1 MRIVVGSGSSRDVR
15 EAEFDRHVGILS
27 EFIGRVETRG
37 DEPRLLT
44 MILRSAASSPAH
56 ALILKTRDLSRAHIT
71 AKVVVTKIEPEDVL
85 RHLYVCLSELSPGTP
100 AKQLIRWAR
109 NPRLLD
115 AHEQVTC
122 GASLCWS
129 GDSMR
134 RDADKRNALSLFE
147 DESGGMVRLGQV
159 AFKAL
164 WSVSATI
171 TERRL
176 IGPALPKPSG
186 AYEPDAET
194 IATVSALRQG
204 LQGWPLL
211 RH

>member
-1 MRIVVGSGSSRDVR
+1 
-15 EAEFDRHVGILS
+15 
-27 EFIGRVETRG
+27 
-37 DEPRLLT
+37 
-44 MILRSAASSPAH
+44 
-56 ALILKTRDLSRAHIT
+56 
-71 AKVVVTKIEPEDVL
+71 
-85 RHLYVCLSELSPGTP
+85 
-100 AKQLIRWAR
+100 
-109 NPRLLD
+109 
-115 AHEQVTC
+115 
-122 GASLCWS
+122 
-129 GDSMR
+129 
-134 RDADKRNALSLFE
+134 
-147 DESGGMVRLGQV
+147 MVQLGQV

-176 IGPALPKPSG
+176 IGPALAKPSG